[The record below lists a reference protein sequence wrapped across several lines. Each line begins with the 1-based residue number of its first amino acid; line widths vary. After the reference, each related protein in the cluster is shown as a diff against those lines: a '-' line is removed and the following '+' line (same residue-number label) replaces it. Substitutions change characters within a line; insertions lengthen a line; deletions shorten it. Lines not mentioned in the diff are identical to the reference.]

1 VVNIPT
7 TDPRPAAVLR
17 KRKGLYTLREVGAA
31 AGMAPSTFH
40 DLVSAGHLPAPS
52 LVLVRRRYYT
62 ATEAEQ
68 VLQMIQ
74 EIRSK

>member
-1 VVNIPT
+1 MDIPT
-7 TDPRPAAVLR
+7 TDPRPAARLR

-52 LVLVRRRYYT
+52 IVLVKRRYYT
-62 ATEAEQ
+62 TPEVEQ
-68 VLQMIQ
+68 ILRLVGHL
-74 EIRSK
+74 E